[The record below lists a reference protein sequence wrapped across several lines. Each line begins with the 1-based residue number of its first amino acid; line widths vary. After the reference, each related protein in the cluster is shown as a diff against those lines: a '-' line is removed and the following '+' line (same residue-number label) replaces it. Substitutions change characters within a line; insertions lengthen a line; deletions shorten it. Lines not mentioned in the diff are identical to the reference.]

1 MADDPKESRTGAEA
15 KFAKVEKAAQEN
27 ARAKAQD
34 DAAAHAVREKTSR
47 LRSAR
52 LAKEEAEREAEAP
65 TMKSPPLEGRRPHVD
80 QRASRLKRPKFVR

>member
-1 MADDPKESRTGAEA
+1 MADNPKESRAGAEA

-47 LRSAR
+47 LRAAR
-52 LAKEEAEREAEAP
+52 LAKEEAESEAEAP
-65 TMKSPPLEGRRPHVD
+65 TMKKPATRRKKP
-80 QRASRLKRPKFVR
+80 SR